1 MGLMSRSQVAKDQ
14 KDMSFTK
21 NEIDFLLRHI
31 ADGEF
36 AGKDVLILSSIV
48 AKLQGS

>member
-1 MGLMSRSQVAKDQ
+1 MAFGSKKPVDGN

-31 ADGEF
+31 AEAEF

-48 AKLQGS
+48 GKLQGS

>member
-1 MGLMSRSQVAKDQ
+1 MGFGAK
-14 KDMSFTK
+14 KPVNGSTDMSFTK

-31 ADGEF
+31 AEAEF

>member
-1 MGLMSRSQVAKDQ
+1 MGLLGQQQKDK

-31 ADGEF
+31 ADCEF

-48 AKLQGS
+48 SKLQGS

>member
-1 MGLMSRSQVAKDQ
+1 MGQ
-14 KDMSFTK
+14 KDLSLTK
-21 NEIDFLLRHI
+21 NEVEFLLRHI

-36 AGKDVLILSSIV
+36 SGKDVLILSSIV

>member
-1 MGLMSRSQVAKDQ
+1 MGLMNKAKSDG

-31 ADGEF
+31 SEGEF

-48 AKLQGS
+48 SKLQGS

>member
-1 MGLMSRSQVAKDQ
+1 MPLIGANQKDK

-31 ADGEF
+31 ADCEF

-48 AKLQGS
+48 SKLQGS

>member
-1 MGLMSRSQVAKDQ
+1 MGLISHAQKDK
-14 KDMSFTK
+14 KDMSFMK

-31 ADGEF
+31 ADCEF

-48 AKLQGS
+48 SKLQGS

>member
-1 MGLMSRSQVAKDQ
+1 MGLINKAQKDG

-21 NEIDFLLRHI
+21 NEVDFLLRYI
-31 ADGEF
+31 AESDF

-48 AKLQGS
+48 SKLQGS

>member
-1 MGLMSRSQVAKDQ
+1 MGFISQSQKDK

-31 ADGEF
+31 ADSEF
-36 AGKDVLILSSIV
+36 AGKDVLILNSIV
-48 AKLQGS
+48 SKLQGS

>member
-1 MGLMSRSQVAKDQ
+1 MGLMGSNQKDK

-31 ADGEF
+31 AECEF

-48 AKLQGS
+48 SKLQGS

>member
-1 MGLMSRSQVAKDQ
+1 MPLLVTNQKDK

-31 ADGEF
+31 AECEF

-48 AKLQGS
+48 SKLQGS

>member
-1 MGLMSRSQVAKDQ
+1 MSLINRGQKDG

-31 ADGEF
+31 ADSDF

-48 AKLQGS
+48 SKLQG